1 MENEQSIL
9 IWKYLDG
16 ECTPQ
21 EKEQVQHLLTQDLA
35 FAEELE
41 LAKSLQ
47 ETLHN
52 MEPEHPSMRFSANVT
67 EQLPALYRPVHTSA
81 DILPKG
87 LVRFFGSLVGTVAV
101 LCLGLFFAG
110 QGLLGQPYVVARKE
124 INIIGGYTLNLG
136 VFSNPMVFSAF
147 LISLAVLS
155 YFLMDFVFKKWIFEK
170 IGIMSNRGHL
180 KDVAILET
188 SFNEA
193 LKQHEFE

>member
-21 EKEQVQHLLTQDLA
+21 EKEQVQHLLVQDAA

-41 LAKSLQ
+41 IAKSLQ
-47 ETLHN
+47 ETLQA

-67 EQLPALYRPVHTSA
+67 EKLPALYRPIHTSA

-87 LVRFFGSLVGTVAV
+87 LVRIFGSVVGTVAV
-101 LCLGLFFAG
+101 LSLGLFFAG
-110 QGLLGQPYVVARKE
+110 QGVLGNQTGMGNHTGLPQRE
-124 INIIGGYTLNLG
+124 INIIGGYTLDLG
-136 VFSNPMVFSAF
+136 VFSNPMVFSIF

-155 YFLMDFVFKKWIFEK
+155 YFLMDFTLKKWI
-170 IGIMSNRGHL
+170 L
-180 KDVAILET
+180 K
-188 SFNEA
+188 
-193 LKQHEFE
+193 K

>member
-21 EKEQVQHLLTQDLA
+21 EKEQVQHLLTHDMA

-47 ETLHN
+47 ESLQK
-52 MEPEHPSMRFSANVT
+52 MEPEQPSMRFSANVT

-87 LVRFFGSLVGTVAV
+87 LVRIFGSLVGAVAV
-101 LCLGLFFAG
+101 MSLGLFFAG
-110 QGLLGQPYVVARKE
+110 QGVMGNQIGSGKL
-124 INIIGGYTLNLG
+124 NIFGGYTLDLG
-136 VFSNPMVFSAF
+136 VFSNPMVFSTF
-147 LISLAVLS
+147 LVSLAVLS
-155 YFLMDFVFKKWIFEK
+155 YFLMDFTLKKWI
-170 IGIMSNRGHL
+170 L
-180 KDVAILET
+180 K
-188 SFNEA
+188 
-193 LKQHEFE
+193 K

>member
-21 EKEQVQHLLTQDLA
+21 EKEQVQHLLTHDMA

-47 ETLHN
+47 ESLQE
-52 MEPEHPSMRFSANVT
+52 MEPEQPSMRFSANVT

-87 LVRFFGSLVGTVAV
+87 LVRIFGSLVGAVAV
-101 LCLGLFFAG
+101 MSLVLFFAG
-110 QGLLGQPYVVARKE
+110 HGVLGNHTGMGNHVGLPQREL
-124 INIIGGYTLNLG
+124 NIIWGYTLNLG
-136 VFSNPMVFSAF
+136 VFSNPMVFSTF
-147 LISLAVLS
+147 LVSLAVLS
-155 YFLMDFVFKKWIFEK
+155 YFFMDFALKKWI
-170 IGIMSNRGHL
+170 L
-180 KDVAILET
+180 K
-188 SFNEA
+188 
-193 LKQHEFE
+193 K